1 MSRRVADD
9 GATAPLDLHLLH
21 QFLLGRDVPCPSCA
35 YNLRDL
41 PGERCPECGQVIV
54 LRVQLAEP
62 KLAAMLTGLVGLS
75 AGAGLNGLLLVYFLI
90 TVTVVRRSPSGMDY
104 FFAFNAIG
112 LLVQGGAL
120 AVWLAL
126 WRRIRRLPP
135 AVRWMLAAAGCAMS
149 VVNIV
154 LFSLTIR

>member
-1 MSRRVADD
+1 MSRRVTDD
-9 GATAPLDLHLLH
+9 GASAPLDLELLH
-21 QFLLGRDVPCPSCA
+21 QFLRGRDVACPSCA

-54 LRVQLAEP
+54 LRVQMAEP

-90 TVTVVRRSPSGMDY
+90 TVAVIRRGNGGMAY

-120 AVWLAL
+120 AAWIVL
-126 WRRIRRLPP
+126 WRRIRCPPP
-135 AVRWMLAAAGCAMS
+135 AARWLLAIGGCVMS
-149 VVNIV
+149 LVNIV

>member
-9 GATAPLDLHLLH
+9 GATTGADLELLH
-21 QFLLGRDVPCPSCA
+21 QFLRGRDVACPSCS

-54 LRVQLAEP
+54 LRLQLAEP

-90 TVTVVRRSPSGMDY
+90 TVMVVRRSPSGMAY
-104 FFAFNAIG
+104 FFVFNAIG

-120 AVWLAL
+120 AAWIVL

-135 AVRWMLAAAGCAMS
+135 AARWLLAIGCCVMS
-149 VVNIV
+149 LVNIV

>member
-9 GATAPLDLHLLH
+9 GSTIPLDLQLLH
-21 QFLLGRDVPCPSCA
+21 QFLQGRDVPCPSCA

-90 TVTVVRRSPSGMDY
+90 TVAVIRRSSGGMAY

-112 LLVQGGAL
+112 FLVQGGAL
-120 AVWLAL
+120 AAWIAL

-135 AVRWMLAAAGCAMS
+135 ALRWLLAAGGCVMS
-149 VVNIV
+149 LADIV